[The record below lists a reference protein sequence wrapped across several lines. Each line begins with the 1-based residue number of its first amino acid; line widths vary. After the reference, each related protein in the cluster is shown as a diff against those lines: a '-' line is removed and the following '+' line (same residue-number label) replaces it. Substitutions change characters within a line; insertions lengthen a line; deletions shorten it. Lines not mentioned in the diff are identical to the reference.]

1 MADSRG
7 RDTARIFAYPAL
19 VRSLAAGVLAWCA
32 ACTDPDAP
40 RLSDVTPDEA
50 PPGARVTITGENLCG
65 TAVSVGEGGACE
77 PLPAGSVSFGI
88 DPQVDGATVVWTDT
102 SIEAIVPASASGEVL
117 IVVTVDGR
125 SSNGISFTV
134 R

>member
-1 MADSRG
+1 MR
-7 RDTARIFAYPAL
+7 R
-19 VRSLAAGVLAWCA
+19 LAAGVLALCA

-50 PPGARVTITGENLCG
+50 PPGATVVITGENLCG

-77 PLPAGSVSFGI
+77 PLPAGYVSFGI
-88 DPQVDGATVVWTDT
+88 DPQVDGVIVAWADAR
-102 SIEAIVPASASGEVL
+102 IEAIVPAAASGEVL